1 MFYESM
7 TSFAAMN
14 FTLFHFIIS
23 RPGQSSFLSSCRNGQ
38 RRPIDQAAQ
47 ATRQVE
53 TTRAIHNN
61 TAHCIGERPAPTVD
75 SDFTWVSSCTPPT
88 NKELSVSTNTG
99 SQHQLPCP
107 WVGVG
112 VAYIQVVRQGQ
123 GRHLALASLW
133 CCDFDYMLNVVML

>member
-53 TTRAIHNN
+53 TRAIHNN

-75 SDFTWVSSCTPPT
+75 SDFTWVPSCTPPT
-88 NKELSVSTNTG
+88 SATSTG

-107 WVGVG
+107 WVG

-123 GRHLALASLW
+123 GRHSALASLW

>member
-1 MFYESM
+1 M
-7 TSFAAMN
+7 TSFAAMH

-53 TTRAIHNN
+53 TYQHTKQQG
-61 TAHCIGERPAPTVD
+61 TTTLHCIAPTVD

-88 NKELSVSTNTG
+88 KELSVSTNTG

-112 VAYIQVVRQGQ
+112 VAYIQVVKAGA
-123 GRHLALASLW
+123 GTRHWHL
-133 CCDFDYMLNVVML
+133 CGVVILITC

>member
-7 TSFAAMN
+7 TSFAAMH

-53 TTRAIHNN
+53 TYQHTKQQG
-61 TAHCIGERPAPTVD
+61 TTTLHCIAPTVD

-112 VAYIQVVRQGQ
+112 VASIQVVRQGQ